1 MAKITVSLD
10 VGGTEIKA
18 AAVEN
23 GTLLTEIMHFPA
35 QSDAFA
41 SVILDN
47 FAKIINEVRGEHEL
61 DRICFAFPGPFDYEN
76 GICLIKGLAKYD
88 SIYGFNLKRYFSD
101 RFDVPRENVT
111 FINDVAGFALG
122 ETNFGKAAGAE
133 RAMFICIGTGCGSA
147 FTYKNKLCGEE
158 VHGVPPHGYV
168 YPTPFLDGCIDD
180 YISKRGIISLSKE
193 IVGLELDGKELEKM
207 AALGNEKAARAYAV
221 FGERLKNAIEPFVRE
236 FAPSVLCIGGQITR
250 SGDRFLT
257 PLRELCGEMKFEL
270 YVTSDTSKSAILG
283 ASVK

>member
-1 MAKITVSLD
+1 MSKITVSLD

-47 FAKIINEVRGEHEL
+47 FARIINEVRGEHEL

-88 SIYGFNLKRYFSD
+88 SIYGFN
-101 RFDVPRENVT
+101 
-111 FINDVAGFALG
+111 
-122 ETNFGKAAGAE
+122 FGKAAGAE

-147 FTYKNKLCGEE
+147 FTYNNKLCGEE

-168 YPTPFLDGCIDD
+168 YPTLFLDGCIDD

-207 AALGNEKAARAYAV
+207 AALGNEKAVQAYAV

-257 PLRELCGEMKFEL
+257 PLRELCGEMKCEL

>member
-23 GTLLTEIMHFPA
+23 GTLLTEIMHFSA

-207 AALGNEKAARAYAV
+207 AGFRKREGSPSIRSVRRAAEKCNRAVCQRVCAV
-221 FGERLKNAIEPFVRE
+221 GSLYRRADNKKRR
-236 FAPSVLCIGGQITR
+236 QI
-250 SGDRFLT
+250 SHSS
-257 PLRELCGEMKFEL
+257 P
-270 YVTSDTSKSAILG
+270 
-283 ASVK
+283 